1 LISRHGDSRC
11 IVSQSIM
18 CNVLKVYY
26 STGRTISL
34 HKTDQRKTVTNYID
48 VLVKTAIKGSFYFSG
63 SVTPLH
69 Y

>member
-1 LISRHGDSRC
+1 
-11 IVSQSIM
+11 M